1 MFELSI
7 DYSRLTSF
15 LLLVEFLNRIRKRFL
30 VSVFDDSLS
39 FRTLSQEKRHNTR
52 PLSRRVQFLLLLY
65 YYKFEATI
73 LLATTIHPTVTSLKR
88 GRRILLRPWL
98 STGPRNGQQKS
109 FLFWAHARKGVALL
123 IDTWLN
129 DHLKPGTFSPARWFT
144 TRGVDPC

>member
-15 LLLVEFLNRIRKRFL
+15 LLLVEFLNWIRKRFL
-30 VSVFDDSLS
+30 VSVFDSLS
-39 FRTLSQEKRHNTR
+39 FRTLSQGKRHNTR
-52 PLSRRVQFLLLLY
+52 PLSRRVQFLLLY

-109 FLFWAHARKGVALL
+109 FLFWAHARKGVVLL

>member
-15 LLLVEFLNRIRKRFL
+15 LLLVEFLNRKRKRFL

-39 FRTLSQEKRHNTR
+39 FRTLSQGKRHNTR

-88 GRRILLRPWL
+88 GKRILLRP
-98 STGPRNGQQKS
+98 
-109 FLFWAHARKGVALL
+109 
-123 IDTWLN
+123 
-129 DHLKPGTFSPARWFT
+129 
-144 TRGVDPC
+144 